1 MKRLALLTILIVA
14 ISAHGSLIYGQSS
27 SKLVEFCVTCAG
39 EDATYQKDF
48 PVELEAAGPDGKAP
62 QQKITVVL
70 QKNIQYRFTVCSS
83 ENSEGK
89 AYLQLY
95 DMSRLYLS
103 TYNPA
108 TGQIY
113 KSFDFQCQK
122 TGPYHIFLQM
132 VDGKKGSA
140 VAILSFVKTL

>member
-1 MKRLALLTILIVA
+1 MKRLALITILIVA
-14 ISAHGSLIYGQSS
+14 VFILNNKVYGQSS
-27 SKLVEFCVTCAG
+27 SKLVEFCVGCAG

-48 PVELEAAGPDGKAP
+48 PVELEPAGPDGKAP

-95 DMSRLYLS
+95 DMTRLYLS
-103 TYNPA
+103 TYNA
-108 TGQIY
+108 STGQIY

-122 TGPYHIFLQM
+122 TGPYHIFIQM

>member
-1 MKRLALLTILIVA
+1 MKRFLLIAILIVVA
-14 ISAHGSLIYGQSS
+14 LTRESGVFAQSS
-27 SKLVEFCVTCAG
+27 SKLVEFCVACAG

-48 PVELEAAGPDGKAP
+48 PVELQAAGPDGKAP

-83 ENSEGK
+83 EATEGK

-95 DMSRLYLS
+95 DMNRLYLS
-103 TYNPA
+103 TYNA
-108 TGQIY
+108 STGQIY

-122 TGPYHIFLQM
+122 TGPYHIFIQM
-132 VDGKKGSA
+132 VDGKPGSA

>member
-1 MKRLALLTILIVA
+1 MKRIVTLTILIA
-14 ISAHGSLIYGQSS
+14 TLCAFEYKAYSQSS
-27 SKLVEFCVTCAG
+27 SKLVEFCVGCAG

-95 DMSRLYLS
+95 DMTRLYMS
-103 TYNPA
+103 TYNPS

-122 TGPYHIFLQM
+122 TGPYHIFIQM
-132 VDGKKGSA
+132 VDGKRGSA
-140 VAILSFVKTL
+140 VSILSFVKTL